1 MIDTIIKII
10 LNTAFVSLPEE
21 IFLLLFT
28 FYISNE
34 LLINSFDVQFYRIT
48 KRMTKILLI
57 PALIIGLISNI
68 TRYTSLQFDMN
79 LATPITVICI
89 FVTTIVINLNCN
101 YNNDKISTI
110 IIKTLKGT
118 LCGVVI
124 VGLLESLFV
133 VPVIIGAETTITA
146 LNNNIIFNIICSFP
160 SRILQYMLMFILLV
174 KINKDI
180 NIIDYTLK
188 KHKIITSIYMII
200 NIIIM
205 ITLTYLI
212 NQLNMSTNNTI
223 IIIIIGL
230 CYPIVITFLTIWIFY
245 KTIKGIVYN

>member
-1 MIDTIIKII
+1 MWCSYSWTFRII
-10 LNTAFVSLPEE
+10 V
-21 IFLLLFT
+21 
-28 FYISNE
+28 
-34 LLINSFDVQFYRIT
+34 
-48 KRMTKILLI
+48 
-57 PALIIGLISNI
+57 
-68 TRYTSLQFDMN
+68 
-79 LATPITVICI
+79 
-89 FVTTIVINLNCN
+89 
-101 YNNDKISTI
+101 
-110 IIKTLKGT
+110 
-118 LCGVVI
+118 
-124 VGLLESLFV
+124 V

-212 NQLNMSTNNTI
+212 NAI
-223 IIIIIGL
+223 K
-230 CYPIVITFLTIWIFY
+230 YVY
-245 KTIKGIVYN
+245 K